1 MALTVLFA
9 VLAAFCNAL
18 GSVLQRKGTRSQP
31 FEEAMSVRLLWR
43 LVHQLPWLGG
53 IVFMLGGFGLQVAAL
68 STGPISLVQPVLVAE
83 MGLTL
88 VLSAML
94 LGSSMHTRE
103 WTAVFGM
110 NTGIALLLV
119 ALRPT
124 GGDTRGVT
132 GPTWALGCL
141 VTLAVIVG
149 TVVLAHRYRYAHRA
163 AYLGIAAGMFFG
175 FIAVLVSGVT
185 GAFAGGP
192 KAVLSAWQTYAL
204 IVAGPTGFFLLQ
216 VTLRAGA
223 LVASQPG
230 LTLANPLVG
239 IGWGVAVFGEDVRGG
254 GWIALE
260 VLGFSLIAACTLLL
274 ARSASL
280 RGSAGAYE
288 ETEGRADGEDAGNT
302 GESGFLEVAEDAED
316 TAVESGVDTDASSDR
331 NQENH

>member
-216 VTLRAGA
+216 VTLRAGT

-254 GWIALE
+254 GRGPGLFPHRGVHPPAGAVRVTARFRGRLRGDRGQGRRRGRGQHRGIR
-260 VLGFSLIAACTLLL
+260 VLGGG
-274 ARSASL
+274 
-280 RGSAGAYE
+280 RGRRGHG
-288 ETEGRADGEDAGNT
+288 GRVRCRHRREFGP
-302 GESGFLEVAEDAED
+302 
-316 TAVESGVDTDASSDR
+316 
-331 NQENH
+331 